1 MHLVVGL
8 GNPGREYAQTRHN
21 LGFRVCDRLC
31 EILPCSFDREKF
43 ASLSAEATAA
53 HGKVMLLKPQTFMNL
68 SGQAVAA
75 AARFYRLEMEDLL
88 VVCDDFNLELGQL
101 RLRRDGSHGG
111 HNGLRHIIERLGDE
125 GFPRLRLGTGPLGD
139 ADPVGFC
146 LTRFAP
152 ADGPQVDRMIDT
164 AAEAVSAWLTRGI
177 DEAMNQ
183 FNVRMSP
190 DR

>member
-1 MHLVVGL
+1 MRLVVGL
-8 GNPGREYAQTRHN
+8 GNPGQEYATTRHN

-31 EILPCSFDREKF
+31 PTLSCGFDRERF
-43 ASLSAEATAA
+43 ESGVAEAVVD
-53 HGKVMLLKPQTFMNL
+53 GRKVMLLKPQTFMNL
-68 SGQAVAA
+68 SGRAA
-75 AARFYRLEMEDLL
+75 AAAMRFYRLEMDDLL

-101 RLRRDGSHGG
+101 RFRRGGSHGG
-111 HNGLRHIIERLGDE
+111 HNGLRNIIEHLGGE
-125 GFPRLRLGTGPLGD
+125 AFPRLRLGTGPLGD
-139 ADPVGFC
+139 ADPVAFC
-146 LTRFAP
+146 LTRFA
-152 ADGPQVDRMIDT
+152 AGDAPQVDRMIDT